1 MSEVRAFSWDT
12 PVDTTRCWAKWRED
26 LPCPNRATYRV
37 QNRAN
42 QGYSLMCDVHK
53 DGFAHDYPFAAV
65 QYLAIP
71 DVEETL

>member
-1 MSEVRAFSWDT
+1 
-12 PVDTTRCWAKWRED
+12 
-26 LPCPNRATYRV
+26 
-37 QNRAN
+37 
-42 QGYSLMCDVHK
+42 MCDVHK